1 MTSILEQRIPL
12 SRIHQL
18 EDISPNMKRNILISH
33 QKLPK
38 DFFPTNNCLRFDI
51 LDLKSRSNL
60 VSQNFK
66 RNFSQL
72 EQF

>member
-1 MTSILEQRIPL
+1 MASILDQRVPL

-38 DFFPTNNCLRFDI
+38 DFFPTRNILRLDI
-51 LDLKSRSNL
+51 SESKNQSRNRPIL
-60 VSQNFK
+60 LSQNIR
-66 RNFSQL
+66 RNFS
-72 EQF
+72 